1 MIIIGEERCSIHKR
15 IVWME
20 DMGACFRREVKN
32 EKSNCLLGYKSF
44 CLNPGLMQYYCLVM
58 IYSRFCKDIL

>member
-1 MIIIGEERCSIHKR
+1 MIMIGEEKCSIHKR

-20 DMGACFRREVKN
+20 DMGVCFRAEVKN
-32 EKSNCLLGYKSF
+32 KNSNCLLGYKSF

>member
-1 MIIIGEERCSIHKR
+1 
-15 IVWME
+15 ME
-20 DMGACFRREVKN
+20 DMGVCFRAEVKN
-32 EKSNCLLGYKSF
+32 KNSNCLLGYKSF